1 MKSLLF
7 DKRHLKEYLTYGTI
21 AGILQVVPTLLY
33 LHSALYQNS
42 ALPFLGTAL
51 FMFVIMAYSLKL
63 TRRKPEYKST
73 WMMIIAG
80 HMAIA
85 VGIIV
90 ATIATFLLCVI
101 YIPGFMS
108 GDSVDTFI
116 KDTPSEFN
124 RNNTGTL
131 LLLFITATGGNFGV
145 GSFISILVSYVAKF
159 NQTKDKTPREF
170 QEPSPATL
178 K

>member
-7 DKRHLKEYLTYGTI
+7 DRRHLKEYLKYGTI
-21 AGILQVVPTLLY
+21 AGILQVVPTFAY
-33 LHSALYQNS
+33 LHSAQYQNS
-42 ALPFLGTAL
+42 ALPFIGTAI
-51 FMFVIMAYSLKL
+51 FMFVIMIYSLKL
-63 TRRKPEYKST
+63 TRRRPEYKST

-80 HMAIA
+80 HLAIA

-90 ATIATFLLCVI
+90 ATITTFLLCLI

-108 GDSVDTFI
+108 GDNLDTVI

-124 RNNTGTL
+124 QNNTGTL

-170 QEPSPATL
+170 QEPAPTPL